1 LCPQEHFDVA
11 IIDFMPMTYQGEA
24 IRERW
29 PFPLPTHLKFIA
41 DSNMTPVLLGV
52 ELMARFTQLQ
62 EQQAVC
68 QEEGVSYQECDIV
81 TYYPF
86 GGPRT
91 GPGPGSSSKQQQRLR
106 SLEPLNR

>member
-1 LCPQEHFDVA
+1 MA

-29 PFPLPTHLKFIA
+29 PFPLPAHLKFIA

-62 EQQAVC
+62 EQQAV
-68 QEEGVSYQECDIV
+68 QEEGVSYQEDIV

-91 GPGPGSSSKQQQRLR
+91 GPGSSQQQRLR